1 MLALRSIKS
10 VTAPR
15 SVSRQTRVFQ
25 GGKRAYAGDASASD
39 SKPFKHADLTI
50 ERVKTRKAKVPN
62 SELVFGKYT
71 GDHMLT
77 IDWDAK
83 TGWTTPKIHAHSPIV
98 LDPTASVFHYALECF
113 EGMKAYKDKDGKA
126 RLFRPM
132 DNMAR
137 LNRSSARLT
146 LPTFDESE
154 LLECIKDLVRVDA
167 ELIPPERGYSL
178 YIRPT
183 VISTSTSLGVHVP
196 RSAKLFVITSPVGP
210 YYKTGFKPVSLLAD
224 STNVRACRG
233 GTGAYKLGSNY
244 AGTIWPALQAEKK
257 GYSQV
262 LWLVDDQVSEVGTM
276 NLFFFWI
283 NEKGERELITPPLT
297 DGTILPGVTRASVLD
312 LARQWGEF
320 KVTEANFTMSQV
332 VKALQEGRI
341 LEAFGAGTAA
351 VISPIER
358 INYHDTDL
366 RIPLGTKG
374 STQAGELAQRLLD
387 QMLSIQY
394 GEIPSPW
401 SVPL

>member
-10 VTAPR
+10 VARVKKVTAPVR
-15 SVSRQTRVFQ
+15 GAE
-25 GGKRAYAGDASASD
+25 GGKRQYAGDASVSE
-39 SKPFKHADLTI
+39 SKPFKHSDLTV
-50 ERVKTRKAKVPN
+50 ELAKTRKAKVPN

-77 IDWDAK
+77 VDWDIK
-83 TGWTTPKIHAHSPIV
+83 TGWTKPHIHAHSPIV

-113 EGMKAYKDKDGKA
+113 EGMKAYKDKSGKA

-137 LNRSSARLT
+137 LNRSSARLV

-224 STNVRACRG
+224 SDNVRAWRG

-244 AGTIWPALQAEKK
+244 AGTIWPALQAEKR
-257 GYSQV
+257 GFSQV
-262 LWLVDDQVSEVGTM
+262 LWLVEDQISEVGTM
-276 NLFFFWI
+276 NLFFFWV
-283 NEKGERELITPPLT
+283 NEAGEKELITPPLT
-297 DGTILPGVTRASVLD
+297 DGTILPGVTRATVLD
-312 LARQWGEF
+312 LARQWGDF

-332 VKALQEGRI
+332 AKALREGRI

-358 INYHDTDL
+358 INYHGEDL
-366 RIPLGTKG
+366 RIPLGTQG
-374 STQAGELAQRLLD
+374 STQAGELSQRLLD
-387 QMLSIQY
+387 HILSIQY
-394 GEIPSPW
+394 GEIESPW